1 MDELN
6 IDIHREIYLVPW
18 KKEWAHIFRM
28 EKQNILA
35 ALAASEHT
43 ADIRHVGSTSVRD
56 MIAKPIIDIQICPN
70 NALLWRPSYQTWSAS
85 AIRTWVMVGVPGGIS
100 SAGATNPTRPSMSI
114 FAMRTIRWPRIS

>member
-18 KKEWAHIFRM
+18 KKEWAHIFLV

-43 ADIRHVGSTSVRD
+43 ADIWHVGSTSVRG
-56 MIAKPIIDIQICPN
+56 MVAKPIIDIQICPDKHIP
-70 NALLWRPSYQTWSAS
+70 LEVIISCTLPSYSV
-85 AIRTWVMVGVPGGIS
+85 RS
-100 SAGATNPTRPSMSI
+100 SDA
-114 FAMRTIRWPRIS
+114 

>member
-6 IDIHREIYLVPW
+6 IDIHREVYLVPW

-56 MIAKPIIDIQICPN
+56 MIAKPIIDIQICPDKHIPLE
-70 NALLWRPSYQTWSAS
+70 AHHCRP
-85 AIRTWVMVGVPGGIS
+85 
-100 SAGATNPTRPSMSI
+100 GAHRV
-114 FAMRTIRWPRIS
+114 

>member
-1 MDELN
+1 MDEMN

-43 ADIRHVGSTSVRD
+43 ADIRHRCIR
-56 MIAKPIIDIQICPN
+56 IA
-70 NALLWRPSYQTWSAS
+70 T
-85 AIRTWVMVGVPGGIS
+85 
-100 SAGATNPTRPSMSI
+100 
-114 FAMRTIRWPRIS
+114 PRHNGKVE